1 MKKIKNYIQFI
12 KENTMFQ
19 YNYMIDYTL
28 LEESATDQDIIELCE
43 KANMLSVKS
52 VCVLP
57 KHVALAAKQLENS
70 KVLVCTV
77 VSFPNGTDSSSQ
89 KLDETK
95 KVISDGADEVDM
107 VLNYKLLKE
116 LYAKELDINKP
127 EGEDKWNETINQLT
141 FDDVSPLVEECHSNT
156 NKDGEPI
163 ILKVIVES
171 GLLSDYETEE
181 ATHICM
187 EAGADFIKTSTGK
200 VPVGAEMNKIKIMYD
215 TIKEY
220 ALTYGINESDM
231 KIKASGGVRT
241 AEQINSMLGI
251 VDRFGMGYA
260 AVDKLNNLTV
270 DNTSSY

>member
-19 YNYMIDYTL
+19 YNDMIDYTL

>member
-19 YNYMIDYTL
+19 YNDMIDYTL

-57 KHVALAAKQLENS
+57 KHVALASKQLENS

-220 ALTYGINESDM
+220 ESDM